1 MPIKIPND
9 LPAFQTLENE
19 NIFVIPDD
27 RAAHQ
32 DIRALKIAIV
42 NLMPDKIAT
51 ETQLL
56 RLLSNTPLHVDID
69 LIQMS
74 SHMSK
79 NTSLEHMLAF
89 YKNFDEV
96 CDNRYDGLIITGA
109 PVEQME
115 YEDVDYWDE
124 LCRVFEWSK
133 TNVFSTIHICWGAQ
147 AGLQL
152 MGFYEYFNAE
162 RVQICG
168 NMEFAYLASL
178 DEKTRYERI
187 DALFAT
193 KIPLFIVARGH
204 ELYPEMVEIAKKY
217 GVPIARTQDSTTAF
231 IAALIGYLNVE
242 LAPRIT
248 RHGVLIEVY
257 GEGILIVGESGV
269 GKSETA
275 IELVKRGHRLVA
287 DDAVEIRKTSN
298 RTLVGSSPDNIR
310 HFLELRGIGIIN
322 TRRLFGMGAV
332 KVSEKID
339 LIVELE
345 PWDSTKI
352 YDRMGVDNE
361 YTTILGIKIPSLTIP
376 IKPGRNLAVIL
387 EVAAMNNRQKKMGY
401 NAAAE
406 LLQNLGLQMDKKDKV
421 KNWDNF

>member
-115 YEDVDYWDE
+115 YEDVD
-124 LCRVFEWSK
+124 VFHCPHSRHTE
-133 TNVFSTIHICWGAQ
+133 VRRADI
-147 AGLQL
+147 
-152 MGFYEYFNAE
+152 
-162 RVQICG
+162 
-168 NMEFAYLASL
+168 
-178 DEKTRYERI
+178 EKV
-187 DALFAT
+187 D
-193 KIPLFIVARGH
+193 
-204 ELYPEMVEIAKKY
+204 
-217 GVPIARTQDSTTAF
+217 
-231 IAALIGYLNVE
+231 
-242 LAPRIT
+242 
-248 RHGVLIEVY
+248 
-257 GEGILIVGESGV
+257 
-269 GKSETA
+269 
-275 IELVKRGHRLVA
+275 
-287 DDAVEIRKTSN
+287 
-298 RTLVGSSPDNIR
+298 
-310 HFLELRGIGIIN
+310 
-322 TRRLFGMGAV
+322 
-332 KVSEKID
+332 D
-339 LIVELE
+339 LIVVAVSNEAGVHLVSDKTQRQFFLFGHWEYDRETLAKEYFRDKEKGLPIQIPYSYFPDDDPENKPIFNWSCSANLLYSNWLNYCIYQKTPYDLNELE
-345 PWDSTKI
+345 P
-352 YDRMGVDNE
+352 
-361 YTTILGIKIPSLTIP
+361 LGT
-376 IKPGRNLAVIL
+376 A
-387 EVAAMNNRQKKMGY
+387 Q
-401 NAAAE
+401 
-406 LLQNLGLQMDKKDKV
+406 
-421 KNWDNF
+421 

>member
-147 AGLQL
+147 AGL
-152 MGFYEYFNAE
+152 YY
-162 RVQICG
+162 
-168 NMEFAYLASL
+168 
-178 DEKTRYERI
+178 
-187 DALFAT
+187 
-193 KIPLFIVARGH
+193 H
-204 ELYPEMVEIAKKY
+204 Y
-217 GVPIARTQDSTTAF
+217 GVPKYPLKEKMFGNFKHHIDYPESIILKGFGDLFHCPHSRHTEVRREDIAPHAVNLVGIESPGLTAAVPIAQYVVELMKEHERLVKNDQF
-231 IAALIGYLNVE
+231 IPEHKSIRRFATASFEEKNALIRENKEYGEIICSCEQVTKAEIRAAIRNPLGVATMTGVKY
-242 LAPRIT
+242 RT
-248 RHGVLIEVY
+248 RAMMGTCQGGFCQMKIEQLIE
-257 GEGILIVGESGV
+257 EE
-269 GKSETA
+269 
-275 IELVKRGHRLVA
+275 
-287 DDAVEIRKTSN
+287 
-298 RTLVGSSPDNIR
+298 
-310 HFLELRGIGIIN
+310 
-322 TRRLFGMGAV
+322 
-332 KVSEKID
+332 
-339 LIVELE
+339 
-345 PWDSTKI
+345 
-352 YDRMGVDNE
+352 
-361 YTTILGIKIPSLTIP
+361 LGIPAKDVRYSRPDSWVLTGNMREE
-376 IKPGRNLAVIL
+376 K
-387 EVAAMNNRQKKMGY
+387 
-401 NAAAE
+401 
-406 LLQNLGLQMDKKDKV
+406 
-421 KNWDNF
+421 